1 MLRRPTG
8 ALKIKLYEFFWLFG
22 CRGLKTSP
30 ASVSVAQDGPGHVGD
45 VPMHRLPTQLLLS
58 SEIRY
63 FSAGTPGWNTLEF
76 PCRNSGKE
84 GRATFHTLDIRKSWD
99 SEQILAQECQ
109 ESHAE

>member
-1 MLRRPTG
+1 M
-8 ALKIKLYEFFWLFG
+8 
-22 CRGLKTSP
+22 
-30 ASVSVAQDGPGHVGD
+30 VQGHVGD
-45 VPMHRLPTQLLLS
+45 VPMHRLSTQLLLS

-63 FSAGTPGWNTLEF
+63 FSAGTPGWNTGIS
-76 PCRNSGKE
+76 PAGIPGKR